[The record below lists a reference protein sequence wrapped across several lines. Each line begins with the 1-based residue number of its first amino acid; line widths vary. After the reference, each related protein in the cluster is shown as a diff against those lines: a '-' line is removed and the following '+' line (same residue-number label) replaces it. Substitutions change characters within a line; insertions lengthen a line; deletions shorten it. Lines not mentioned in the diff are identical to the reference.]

1 MHMTAS
7 CREGHGFS
15 RAQKCVQPMLASK
28 QSMNV
33 GSVSQSARGEGEV
46 VLALNKERKIE
57 ETQGSD
63 IDLVARVQ
71 AGDRSAF
78 QLLVERYQNRAYA
91 LAFQILKHQKD
102 AEDVVQEDFVKA
114 YLSIKSFQGNA
125 SFFTW
130 FYRILVNMAIDFRR
144 KIARQN
150 RDSTSLDVEER
161 DVLEQNARSNQF
173 EAGETPL
180 DISMRREQATRINQ
194 VLASI
199 SADHRAV
206 IVMREV
212 EGLRYEQIADVL
224 GVSKGTVMSRLHY
237 ARKKLQQMLGD
248 MLNYRDA
255 ESSKE
260 LSANFQ
266 SVK

>member
-1 MHMTAS
+1 
-7 CREGHGFS
+7 
-15 RAQKCVQPMLASK
+15 
-28 QSMNV
+28 
-33 GSVSQSARGEGEV
+33 
-46 VLALNKERKIE
+46 
-57 ETQGSD
+57 
-63 IDLVARVQ
+63 
-71 AGDRSAF
+71 
-78 QLLVERYQNRAYA
+78 
-91 LAFQILKHQKD
+91 
-102 AEDVVQEDFVKA
+102 
-114 YLSIKSFQGNA
+114 
-125 SFFTW
+125 
-130 FYRILVNMAIDFRR
+130 
-144 KIARQN
+144 
-150 RDSTSLDVEER
+150 
-161 DVLEQNARSNQF
+161 
-173 EAGETPL
+173 
-180 DISMRREQATRINQ
+180 
-194 VLASI
+194 LASI